1 MCEQYVLLSISL
13 IDFNEKIY
21 LINLMF
27 LFGRNA
33 KKYVLPFF
41 FFFLF
46 LVFKIGGNPVG
57 PIFGDGGDM
66 NTQRGA
72 HTLSSTHKLMVR

>member
-1 MCEQYVLLSISL
+1 
-13 IDFNEKIY
+13 
-21 LINLMF
+21 MF
-27 LFGRNA
+27 LVDIQ

-46 LVFKIGGNPVG
+46 HLFKIGGNPVG

-66 NTQRGA
+66 NTQQGG
-72 HTLSSTHKLMVR
+72 THPLLHPQTNGEIEIREYLIEL

>member
-1 MCEQYVLLSISL
+1 
-13 IDFNEKIY
+13 
-21 LINLMF
+21 MF
-27 LFGRNA
+27 VYSRNS

-46 LVFKIGGNPVG
+46 HLFKIGGNPVG

-66 NTQRGA
+66 NTQQGSA
-72 HTLSSTHKLMVR
+72 LHLHTDCASNGKM

>member
-1 MCEQYVLLSISL
+1 
-13 IDFNEKIY
+13 
-21 LINLMF
+21 MF

-66 NTQRGA
+66 NTQQGV
-72 HTLSSTHKLMVR
+72 HTLSSTHKLMVRWKYENI

>member
-1 MCEQYVLLSISL
+1 
-13 IDFNEKIY
+13 
-21 LINLMF
+21 MF
-27 LFGRNA
+27 VYSRNS

-66 NTQRGA
+66 NTQQGG
-72 HTLSSTHKLMVR
+72 THPLLHPQTNGEIEI